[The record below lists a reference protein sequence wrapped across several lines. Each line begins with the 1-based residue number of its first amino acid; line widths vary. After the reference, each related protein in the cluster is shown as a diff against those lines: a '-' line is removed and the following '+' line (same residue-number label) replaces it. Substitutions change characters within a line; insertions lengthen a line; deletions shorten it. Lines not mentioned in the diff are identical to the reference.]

1 MADLLRAVQHVGQ
14 NQSPFDADED
24 IYGNFQEKQ
33 KRTEALCSFVLAM
46 RSRWFKCLRSREI
59 GNLGPGPT
67 SSVSGN
73 AHPVKLGL
81 PRLGNNVRIG
91 LSAMATRRR
100 TQTKSEPRAIG
111 ND

>member
-1 MADLLRAVQHVGQ
+1 VPFNILPIMADLLRAVQHVGQ

-59 GNLGPGPT
+59 GNLDTGTHFVG
-67 SSVSGN
+67 
-73 AHPVKLGL
+73 
-81 PRLGNNVRIG
+81 
-91 LSAMATRRR
+91 
-100 TQTKSEPRAIG
+100 
-111 ND
+111 